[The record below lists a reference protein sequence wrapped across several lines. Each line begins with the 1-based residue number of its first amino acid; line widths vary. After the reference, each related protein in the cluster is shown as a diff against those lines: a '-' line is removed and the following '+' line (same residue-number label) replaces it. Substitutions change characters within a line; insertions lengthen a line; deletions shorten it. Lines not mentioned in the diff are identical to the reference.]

1 MCRCAFSLSYN
12 TGTVIKKKET
22 AAAARRL
29 RTPPPPPPSTP
40 GARRTPGIPTHA
52 GASGALPLRSPKHEE
67 RDEGGGDGAGRRLR
81 ELRRLPLLELPGD
94 RFDSPA
100 VPPPSDSLASSSH
113 RLLLRRMS
121 CSGSPTTPAP
131 TRCSGP
137 PRWTWTSCTA
147 PARRTR
153 WRRPP
158 ACVGGGQY
166 STLLV
171 FPLLTPLDFFR
182 VWPPTAP
189 VWYRSVLEVID
200 RPCSSF
206 TLRLLLCSCRTLV
219 YY

>member
-1 MCRCAFSLSYN
+1 MQVKVKERRCLTNFDPLCLKPPRHLLGDFLAVRSEVSTAAVGSANPQTPTPCRLSPSHQSKPRRRRPP
-12 TGTVIKKKET
+12 TPHAAADAGGTVNPLNPDP
-22 AAAARRL
+22 RR
-29 RTPPPPPPSTP
+29 
-40 GARRTPGIPTHA
+40 GIRN
-52 GASGALPLRSPKHEE
+52 SPLRPPEHEG

-137 PRWTWTSCTA
+137 PRWTWTCCTA

-158 ACVGGGQY
+158 ACVGGG
-166 STLLV
+166 
-171 FPLLTPLDFFR
+171 
-182 VWPPTAP
+182 
-189 VWYRSVLEVID
+189 
-200 RPCSSF
+200 
-206 TLRLLLCSCRTLV
+206 
-219 YY
+219 